1 MRIAHVITRLI
12 VGGAQENTVSS
23 VIGLNKKKDI
33 TIRLYS
39 GPTNG
44 PEGSLES
51 DFESFSAPLET
62 RASLFV
68 LDRVHCVADYN
79 SSRMAETNI

>member
-23 VIGLNKKKDI
+23 VLGLNKKKDI

-44 PEGSLES
+44 PEAL
-51 DFESFSAPLET
+51 LNQILK
-62 RASLFV
+62 ASQIYCILSP
-68 LDRVHCVADYN
+68 D
-79 SSRMAETNI
+79 